1 MAPLPAGLVRVA
13 GSCVLLQVRVTPKS
27 ANTAVEGLYRQAD
40 GAVSLQVR
48 VTAQPDKGKANKAVI
63 QALARAFAV
72 PKSQLAIASGATS
85 RQKTVRIDGDPQ
97 TVLAAVRDHIGSR
110 TS

>member
-1 MAPLPAGLVRVA
+1 MASLPPGLVRPA
-13 GSCVLLQVRVTPKS
+13 GSALLLRVRVTPKS
-27 ANTAVEGLYRQAD
+27 AGNLVEGLTRQAD
-40 GAVSLQVR
+40 GSVSLQIR

-63 QALARAFAV
+63 QTLARKLGLA
-72 PKSQLAIASGATS
+72 KSQLAIASGATS